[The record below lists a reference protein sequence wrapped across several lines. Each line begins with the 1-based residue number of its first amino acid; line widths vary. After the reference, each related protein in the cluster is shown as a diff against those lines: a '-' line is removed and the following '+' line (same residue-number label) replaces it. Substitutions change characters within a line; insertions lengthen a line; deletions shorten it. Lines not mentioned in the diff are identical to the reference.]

1 MENIKFVK
9 KPIIT
14 LEECVKETLADP
26 IVFRKGKNYDLLRE
40 GLKAL
45 D

>member
-1 MENIKFVK
+1 MDNIKIIENIKVK
-9 KPIIT
+9 WGDWA
-14 LEECVKETLADP
+14 KETLADP